1 MIAGLN
7 YSDIK
12 DIANGNVEQNHFTK
26 NLDKNELLVELA
38 DLYIKKN
45 NEDFTD
51 ELDDHCEKLYEHIEE
66 LDKLADK
73 LESEEIAEISENLN
87 ILHTKLTELK
97 VIMEE
102 INKMYRSI
110 KAEVDADKCA
120 LELIK
125 KYYI

>member
-1 MIAGLN
+1 MITGLN

-45 NEDFTD
+45 NEDFID
-51 ELDDHCEKLYEHIEE
+51 ELDEHCDSLYACIEE

-73 LESEEIAEISENLN
+73 LESEKIGEISEKLDN
-87 ILHTKLTELK
+87 LHTKLTELK

-102 INKMYRSI
+102 IN
-110 KAEVDADKCA
+110 
-120 LELIK
+120 
-125 KYYI
+125 

>member
-51 ELDDHCEKLYEHIEE
+51 ELDEHCDSLYDCIEE

-73 LESEEIAEISENLN
+73 LESKELVEISEKLD

-102 INKMYRSI
+102 IN
-110 KAEVDADKCA
+110 
-120 LELIK
+120 
-125 KYYI
+125 

>member
-51 ELDDHCEKLYEHIEE
+51 ELDRHCDKLYDYIEE

-73 LESEEIAEISENLN
+73 LESKELVEISENLD

-97 VIMEE
+97 GIMEE
-102 INKMYRSI
+102 
-110 KAEVDADKCA
+110 VD
-120 LELIK
+120 
-125 KYYI
+125 

>member
-102 INKMYRSI
+102 I
-110 KAEVDADKCA
+110 D
-120 LELIK
+120 
-125 KYYI
+125 

>member
-38 DLYIKKN
+38 DLYIKN

-51 ELDDHCEKLYEHIEE
+51 ELEEHCGSLYDCIEE

-73 LESEEIAEISENLN
+73 LESKEIAEISEKLD
-87 ILHTKLTELK
+87 ILYTKLTELK
-97 VIMEE
+97 GIMEI
-102 INKMYRSI
+102 IN
-110 KAEVDADKCA
+110 
-120 LELIK
+120 
-125 KYYI
+125 

>member
-1 MIAGLN
+1 MITGLN

-26 NLDKNELLVELA
+26 NLDKTELLVELA

-51 ELDDHCEKLYEHIEE
+51 ELDEHCANLYDCIEE

-73 LESEEIAEISENLN
+73 LESEKIGEISEKLDN
-87 ILHTKLTELK
+87 LHTKLTELK

-102 INKMYRSI
+102 IN
-110 KAEVDADKCA
+110 
-120 LELIK
+120 
-125 KYYI
+125 

>member
-1 MIAGLN
+1 MITGLN

-45 NEDFTD
+45 NEDFID
-51 ELDDHCEKLYEHIEE
+51 ELDEHCDSLYDCIEE

-73 LESEEIAEISENLN
+73 LESEEIAEISEKLDN
-87 ILHTKLTELK
+87 LHTKLTELN
-97 VIMEE
+97 VIME
-102 INKMYRSI
+102 
-110 KAEVDADKCA
+110 
-120 LELIK
+120 
-125 KYYI
+125 

>member
-7 YSDIK
+7 YSDIQ

-51 ELDDHCEKLYEHIEE
+51 ALDEHCDSLYDCIEE

-73 LESEEIAEISENLN
+73 LENKELVEISENLD

-97 VIMEE
+97 GIMES
-102 INKMYRSI
+102 IN
-110 KAEVDADKCA
+110 
-120 LELIK
+120 
-125 KYYI
+125 

>member
-51 ELDDHCEKLYEHIEE
+51 ELYEHCDSLYDCIEE

-73 LESEEIAEISENLN
+73 LESAELVEISEKLDN
-87 ILHTKLTELK
+87 LHTKLTELK
-97 VIMEE
+97 VIMEK
-102 INKMYRSI
+102 I
-110 KAEVDADKCA
+110 D
-120 LELIK
+120 
-125 KYYI
+125 

>member
-38 DLYIKKN
+38 DLCIEKI

-51 ELDDHCEKLYEHIEE
+51 ELDEHCDSLYDCIEE

-73 LESEEIAEISENLN
+73 LESKEIVEISEKLDN
-87 ILHTKLTELK
+87 LHTKLTELK
-97 VIMEE
+97 CIMEE
-102 INKMYRSI
+102 IN
-110 KAEVDADKCA
+110 
-120 LELIK
+120 
-125 KYYI
+125 